1 MRKGVP
7 VEFNPVRKETNVS
20 PSLSIQYFH
29 SNDAM
34 FYASIAQGYKGGG
47 FDEDNSLGNP
57 DKEEYE
63 NEDVIAYE
71 IGSKMTLFEQLTV
84 NLSIFRSEY
93 DNIQVSTF
101 DGQAGFNV
109 GNAAQSISQG
119 VELDGRWY
127 INDQWHINYALAYLD
142 AYYDSY
148 IEGPCTSAATNCNHA
163 GFQDLSG
170 KPLQFSPNWSGNIN
184 VQFEQALL
192 EKWLLAANLT
202 LIYSDEYQ
210 VPGDLDPI
218 LAQDAFAK
226 INARIQFGDNDQS
239 WYVSI
244 IGKNITNEITS
255 SWGND
260 IPLSPGGFAQFVDP
274 PRSIELALNWKF

>member
-1 MRKGVP
+1 
-7 VEFNPVRKETNVS
+7 
-20 PSLSIQYFH
+20 
-29 SNDAM
+29 M

-127 INDQWHINYALAYLD
+127 INDQWHINYA
-142 AYYDSY
+142 
-148 IEGPCTSAATNCNHA
+148 
-163 GFQDLSG
+163 
-170 KPLQFSPNWSGNIN
+170 
-184 VQFEQALL
+184 
-192 EKWLLAANLT
+192 
-202 LIYSDEYQ
+202 
-210 VPGDLDPI
+210 
-218 LAQDAFAK
+218 
-226 INARIQFGDNDQS
+226 
-239 WYVSI
+239 
-244 IGKNITNEITS
+244 
-255 SWGND
+255 
-260 IPLSPGGFAQFVDP
+260 
-274 PRSIELALNWKF
+274 